1 MPITVTNYRAE
12 LKEAKPET
20 QIPKSLDIH
29 IYDVVQGDGYDFWSG
44 ETIESET
51 SANHIKNMLSEN
63 EDIENINIYINSA
76 GGSVYEGLA
85 IYNQLKRHK
94 AYKTVYVDGFACS
107 IASVIAMSGDK
118 VVMPKTSMLMIHNA
132 WTCAA
137 GNAKELRKIADDLD
151 IMSETIAQSY
161 MEKSNGKLTAEKL
174 QEMLDAE
181 TYIKAEDCLAYGLCD
196 SLGEEETAE
205 EKTKA
210 AVQNSVRSAMI
221 KVQAMH
227 NVKNLAQETEETEKA
242 EPEQEQPETENAETP
257 EVQEESAPV
266 TESKDENPLDTFMKL
281 FIRKAV

>member
-1 MPITVTNYRAE
+1 MQT
-12 LKEAKPET
+12 
-20 QIPKSLDIH
+20 PKSLDIH
-29 IYDVVQGDGYDFWSG
+29 IYDVVQGDGYDFWTG
-44 ETIESET
+44 ETVESDT

-205 EKTKA
+205 EKAKA

-227 NVKNLAQETEETEKA
+227 NVKNLAQETEEAEKA
-242 EPEQEQPETENAETP
+242 EPEQEQPETENTETP

>member
-1 MPITVTNYRAE
+1 M
-12 LKEAKPET
+12 

-29 IYDVVQGDGYDFWSG
+29 IYDVVQGDGYDFWTG
-44 ETIESET
+44 ETVESDT
-51 SANHIKNMLSEN
+51 SANHIKNLLTEN

-151 IMSETIAQSY
+151 VMSETIAQSY

-181 TYIKAEDCLAYGLCD
+181 TYIKAKDCLAYGLCD
-196 SLGEEETAE
+196 SLGDEEETVEKAKEAVQNSMRSAMANVQAMHSVNASIKAQAMHSARNLAPEAVAETAE
-205 EKTKA
+205 E
-210 AVQNSVRSAMI
+210 
-221 KVQAMH
+221 
-227 NVKNLAQETEETEKA
+227 A
-242 EPEQEQPETENAETP
+242 EPEQPDTKPAETP
-257 EVQEESAPV
+257 ETQEEPAEPV